1 MLMKVSG
8 LVRLTRD
15 VELVYGNSGTAI
27 AKVGI
32 ASSEKYGEKETQLF
46 LDAVAF
52 GKQAE
57 NLQKYAG
64 TKGTQIY
71 LTGKLQTESWEKDGQ
86 KRSKTSMVIE
96 GFDFVSNK
104 QSNSHSEQPVNNS
117 QPQYSNA
124 PQGGQAKPFPEME
137 VDSDTV
143 PF

>member
-8 LVRLTRD
+8 LVRLTKDAQLRYTD
-15 VELVYGNSGTAI
+15 NGTAI
-27 AKVGI
+27 LNLQI

-52 GKQAE
+52 SKPAE
-57 NLQKYAG
+57 IIHQYAG

-71 LTGKLQTESWEKDGQ
+71 LTGKLQTESWTTQDGQ
-86 KRSKTSMVIE
+86 KRSKNSMVIE

-104 QSNSHSEQPVNNS
+104 QSNSHDNHNVNNS
-117 QPQYSNA
+117 QPQQQPQQSNY
-124 PQGGQAKPFPEME
+124 QQQSME
-137 VDSDTV
+137 YDADSSEV